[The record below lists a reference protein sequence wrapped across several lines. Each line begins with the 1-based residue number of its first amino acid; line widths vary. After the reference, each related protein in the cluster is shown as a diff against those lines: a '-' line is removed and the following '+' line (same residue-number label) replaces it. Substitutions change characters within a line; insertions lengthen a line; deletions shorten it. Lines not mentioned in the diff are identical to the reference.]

1 MNKQLLDIVACPTCP
16 TCHGHLEYDEQH
28 QRLICRI
35 EKLAYPIKNDIPIL
49 LAEQAETL
57 SQSEEQ

>member
-1 MNKQLLDIVACPTCP
+1 MNKQLLDILACP

-28 QRLICRI
+28 QCLICRV
-35 EKLAYPIKNDIPIL
+35 ENLAYPIKHGIPVL

-57 SQSEEQ
+57 NQSEEK

>member
-1 MNKQLLDIVACPTCP
+1 MNKQLLDIVACPTC
-16 TCHGHLEYDEQH
+16 HGHLEYDKQH

-35 EKLAYPIKNDIPIL
+35 EKLAYPIKNGIPIF

>member
-1 MNKQLLDIVACPTCP
+1 MNKQLLDILACP
-16 TCHGHLEYDEQH
+16 TCHGHLEYDAQH

-35 EKLAYPIKNDIPIL
+35 EKLAYPIKNGIPIL

>member
-1 MNKQLLDIVACPTCP
+1 MNKQLLDILACP

-28 QRLICRI
+28 QRLICHF
-35 EKLAYPIKNDIPIL
+35 ENLAYPIKHGIPVL

-57 SQSEEQ
+57 SQPEEK

>member
-1 MNKQLLDIVACPTCP
+1 MNKQLLDILACP

-28 QRLICRI
+28 QHLICRI
-35 EKLAYPIKNDIPIL
+35 EKLAYPIKNGIPIL